1 MNLLFCIN
9 PKFRPLLCQCLRS
22 IVKNGGEERYDAY
35 ILHSDLTDADMDAV
49 RAVSDR
55 VSCRFLSVDAG
66 DFDGFPESSRYPRQ
80 IYYRLA
86 APLLLPEELDRIL
99 YLDVDTLVINPLKE
113 LYTMDF
119 QGNYYIACTHIREAL
134 TKLNDRRLN
143 VPDGSPYV
151 NTGVMVLNLPALREN
166 LTMDEIRRTALQK
179 IDSFWLPDQ
188 DLLTV
193 LHGDKILLADTHKYN
208 LSDRI
213 LNIYNANP
221 KNPRH
226 NLDWVR
232 ENTVVIHFCGKNRP
246 WKPHYIGQL
255 GVFYEEIV
263 KNP

>member
-9 PKFRPLLCQCLRS
+9 PRFRPLLCQCLRS
-22 IVKNGGEERYDAY
+22 IVKNGGEAHYEAY
-35 ILHSDLTDADMDAV
+35 ILHSDLTNADMEAV
-49 RAVSDR
+49 RTVSDR
-55 VSCRFLSVDAG
+55 VACHFLPVDPR
-66 DFDGFPESSRYPRQ
+66 DFDGFPERSRYPRQ

-86 APLLLPEELDRIL
+86 APLLLPENLDRIL
-99 YLDVDTLVINPLKE
+99 YLDVDTLVINPLRE

-119 QGNYYIACTHIREAL
+119 AGNYYIACTHVRETL

-143 VPDGSPYV
+143 VPAGSPYV

-166 LTMDEIRRTALQK
+166 LTMEEIRRTALEK
-179 IDSFWLPDQ
+179 VNSFLLPDQ

-193 LHGDKILLADTHKYN
+193 LHGDKILLADTQKYN

-226 NLDWVR
+226 DLDWVR
-232 ENTVVIHFCGKNRP
+232 RNTVVIHYCGKNRP
-246 WKPHYIGQL
+246 WNPHYVGSL
-255 GVFYEEIV
+255 GVFYEELD
-263 KNP
+263 N